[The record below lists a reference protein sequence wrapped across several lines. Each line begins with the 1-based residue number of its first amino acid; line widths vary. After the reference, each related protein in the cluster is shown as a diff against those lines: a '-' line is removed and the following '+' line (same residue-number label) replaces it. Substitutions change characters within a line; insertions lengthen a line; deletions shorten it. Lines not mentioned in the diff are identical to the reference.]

1 MSAGE
6 LFDLIRPVVIV
17 LSAILSTWIL
27 VSARRRFRLYQAL
40 LISLAAFFLPF
51 VILPLYLAVLL
62 LWPRQK
68 HPVKKWRFAVPL
80 LFLTTILIIA
90 TVYIFF
96 DERTVDAHLARASMA
111 KVHSDP
117 TTAIK
122 EYRLALKL
130 EDDPHTHKLLAQT
143 LDDTGFLMDAITEFR
158 TAEKGGEPDD
168 SIHFRLALLLEKIDH
183 KGESILEFKKFVAS
197 ETCLQI
203 DYRCE
208 AARQRIAD
216 ALGPQASS
224 PAGVPHK

>member
-6 LFDLIRPVVIV
+6 LFDLIRSAVIV
-17 LSAILSTWIL
+17 LSALLSTWIL
-27 VSARRRFRLYQAL
+27 TSARRRFRLYQAL
-40 LISLAAFFLPF
+40 LISVAAFFLPF
-51 VILPLYLAVLL
+51 VILPLYLAMLL
-62 LWPRQK
+62 AWPRPK
-68 HPVKKWRFAVPL
+68 RAVTRWRFAVPL
-80 LFLTTILIIA
+80 LFLTTILTIA
-90 TVYIFF
+90 SVYTVI

-111 KVHSDP
+111 RVHSDS

-122 EYRLALKL
+122 EYRAALKL

-143 LDDTGFLMDAITEFR
+143 LDDTGFFMDAITEFR
-158 TAEKGGEPDD
+158 IAEQGGEPDD

-208 AARQRIAD
+208 AARQRIED
-216 ALGPQASS
+216 AESKGN
-224 PAGVPHK
+224 